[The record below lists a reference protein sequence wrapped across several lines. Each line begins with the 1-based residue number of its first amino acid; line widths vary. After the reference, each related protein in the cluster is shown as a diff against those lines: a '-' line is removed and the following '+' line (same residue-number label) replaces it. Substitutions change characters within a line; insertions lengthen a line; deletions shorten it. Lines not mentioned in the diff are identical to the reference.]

1 MTADSTDI
9 AKKEQLDICLQWVDQ
24 NLEFHEDL
32 FYPHPLPNTKADT
45 INKFILDL
53 IKKMDLNI
61 RNTRHHSYD
70 GRSTRSVQN
79 RELYLKRPP

>member
-61 RNTRHHSYD
+61 KTQDIILMMEDHQGQCKTESC
-70 GRSTRSVQN
+70 T
-79 RELYLKRPP
+79 